1 MDEHDQ
7 LLPQGLTRV
16 QLVEFDGD
24 RLTAVILEGEGVAV
38 PVREYCGALGLDVD
52 AQSARLREH
61 EVLSRGLRVVRV
73 RIGDRMRSVVAILHK
88 YVPFW
93 LATITPGLVKE
104 EVREKLVRYQVE
116 VAEILAGIYGGTAEA
131 THRTTDQEPID
142 PLRQRLSDAIREVRM
157 ARDALPAGRYQD
169 ALAWLRRKADE
180 LLPNDPEAL
189 LPQQESL
196 L

>member
-1 MDEHDQ
+1 
-7 LLPQGLTRV
+7 
-16 QLVEFDGD
+16 
-24 RLTAVILEGEGVAV
+24 
-38 PVREYCGALGLDVD
+38 
-52 AQSARLREH
+52 
-61 EVLSRGLRVVRV
+61 VVRV

-157 ARDALPAGRYQD
+157 ARDALPSGRYQD